1 MKLSFKEILMF
12 YHSSLRNVGL
22 YTSISLALL
31 GSSRFYRGKD
41 NQLYNLVF
49 LIISIATL
57 LAAISILCTLL
68 SNMYMAR
75 AEIVEEDEKAA
86 IDRMLRAPLGIHYVL
101 GGILGLSVFTAYRQ
115 M

>member
-12 YHSSLRNVGL
+12 YHTSLRNVGL

-31 GSSRFYRGKD
+31 GSSRFYRGKGD
-41 NQLYNLVF
+41 QIYNIGF
-49 LIISIATL
+49 LIISIAIL

-75 AEIVEEDEKAA
+75 AEIVDEDEKVV
-86 IDRMLRAPLGIHYVL
+86 IDRMLRVPLGIQYGL
-101 GGILGLSVFTAYRQ
+101 GGILGLSVFTVYRQ
-115 M
+115 V